1 MCITGVYSRYMYNI
15 GSGFGMGMPTWGPAF
30 GLGLLII
37 VVWSLI
43 WKGLALWRAAHRGEK
58 VWFIVF
64 LLINTAGILE
74 IIYLFF
80 ITGAKLSD
88 FTIPSANH
96 TKSNS

>member
-1 MCITGVYSRYMYNI
+1 
-15 GSGFGMGMPTWGPAF
+15 
-30 GLGLLII
+30 
-37 VVWSLI
+37 
-43 WKGLALWRAAHRGEK
+43 

-88 FTIPSANH
+88 FSIPSANQ
-96 TKSNS
+96 TKQNS

>member
-1 MCITGVYSRYMYNI
+1 MYNL
-15 GSGFGMGMPTWGPAF
+15 GSSFGMGMPVWGSAF

-37 VVWSLI
+37 AVWSLI